1 MSKLLDK
8 KASPPVLS
16 YCAKQW
22 LPRNIIGLLRGG
34 EEAQMVRGVPHSQ
47 QVPGELGGHWPGKV
61 KVGQQTGTE
70 TVS

>member
-1 MSKLLDK
+1 MSRLLDMS
-8 KASPPVLS
+8 ASPLLS

-47 QVPGELGGHWPGKV
+47 QVPGELGGQWPG